1 MAGISFWKFVSCP
14 PCDYRIVVGFLV
26 MGEGLPPGPGTRSTV
41 PRTCV
46 FSVGTLPPAV
56 LACYLVAGS
65 EAGAACT
72 VDLCESLMIC
82 EP

>member
-1 MAGISFWKFVSCP
+1 M
-14 PCDYRIVVGFLV
+14 
-26 MGEGLPPGPGTRSTV
+26 
-41 PRTCV
+41 

-56 LACYLVAGS
+56 LACYLVAGQKHW
-65 EAGAACT
+65 AACT